1 MKNKEQIKEQIN
13 KIKDNAELAWAA
25 YAKSRTKFLPK

>member
-25 YAKSRTKFLPK
+25 SWVAYTKFVN